1 MFSHE
6 FAQISVFSNRKTDR
20 YAWRVTS
27 HNWTS
32 AIDALVNGHSLTVAQ
47 SAAAMG
53 AVMRGDVSDGQ
64 LAGFL
69 VALRTKGETVDEI
82 VGFRDAI
89 LESALP
95 LDVSSDAVDIVGS
108 GGDPVGVI
116 NVSSIASMVVAAAG
130 VPVIKHGNRA
140 ASSKSGANDV
150 LAALGIGIS
159 HDPGRVARIF
169 AEIGVTYINALV
181 FHPGFK
187 NAGPVR
193 TELGIPT
200 VFNVLGQ
207 LCNPARPEA
216 TSLGMSNAA
225 RIPLAVGLFQQ
236 RGATALVF
244 RGEDGIDKITT
255 TGHSKV
261 VEVTRGSVT
270 EHDFDPREVGFS
282 YSSIDDIRG
291 GTPDEN
297 AAQARRVLAGE
308 KGAPRDIIVLNSAAA
323 IVAHRL
329 CKNVSE
335 RDRSFV
341 ERMAEAVDVAT
352 QSIDSGAAEAK
363 LDAWVDAS
371 R

>member
-1 MFSHE
+1 
-6 FAQISVFSNRKTDR
+6 
-20 YAWRVTS
+20 VTTQS
-27 HNWTS
+27 WPDLLDT
-32 AIDALVNGHSLTVAQ
+32 LLEGRSLTVAEA
-47 SAAAMG
+47 SRAMTDIMNG
-53 AVMRGDVSDGQ
+53 SVSEAR

-69 VALRTKGETVDEI
+69 VALRAKGESVDEV

-89 LESALP
+89 LSAAIP

-116 NVSSIASMVVAAAG
+116 NVSSIAAIVVAAAG

-150 LAALGIGIS
+150 LTSLGIDVS
-159 HDPGRVARIF
+159 LDAERVARVF
-169 AEIGVTYINALV
+169 AEIGVTFVNAMV
-181 FHPGFK
+181 FHPGFR

-193 TELGIPT
+193 QDLAIPT
-200 VFNVLGQ
+200 IFNVLGP

-216 TSLGMSNAA
+216 NALGMSNPA

-236 RGATALVF
+236 RGATALVY

-261 VEVTRGSVT
+261 FEVSRGSVT
-270 EHDFDPREVGFS
+270 EHDFDPREVGFT
-282 YSSIDDIRG
+282 YSTIDEIRG

-297 AAQARRVLAGE
+297 AALAREVLAG
-308 KGAPRDIIVLNSAAA
+308 KPSAARYIILLNSAAG

-329 CKNVSE
+329 SKNPAE

-341 ERMAEAVDVAT
+341 ERMAEAVQVA
-352 QSIDSGAAEAK
+352 QHSIDSGAASAK
-363 LDAWVDAS
+363 LDAWVAATQ
-371 R
+371 